1 MNRLLG
7 VSEHLRWLVDQR
19 WSFNFALCARVRG
32 AISVQQLTD
41 ALAWVQHRHPLLG
54 VRIATEDSQQ
64 PRFVSEGVPHIPLRV
79 VKRQGDE
86 HWCQEAEAELSLPFL
101 GSKGPLLRVVFL
113 QNEVI
118 SELIITC
125 HHSLGDGLSVIYL
138 IRDILQEISTPGSR
152 SEILPELPSWEELIP
167 LSQGSISA
175 NAIAQV
181 TPTQKITKSN
191 AGVVLNHASDKGVWS
206 NPVGVQG
213 DKGTLEG
220 FSSLPTTYDHPRD
233 KEAIEASSR
242 SSILYWCLSP
252 EETAKLVSRCRE
264 KQASVQSALCAAFLL
279 SIAHQMNWSE
289 DTSHPC
295 LSPCNVRKYL
305 VPEIGEDFGL
315 YICSLLSSHIL
326 KPETSFWE
334 LAQEVK
340 HQIKEWTAGK
350 LFEDIPKSTAF
361 LSTQP
366 DPQTVYQQMDEKIK
380 LVITNLGRLNIPQ
393 EYGSLSLEAIYGPTA
408 QGTENAKT
416 VGVMTLGGKMFLTLT
431 FSESVLPRS
440 IAEKIQTE
448 AMQRISEALGSE
460 THT

>member
-1 MNRLLG
+1 
-7 VSEHLRWLVDQR
+7 
-19 WSFNFALCARVRG
+19 
-32 AISVQQLTD
+32 
-41 ALAWVQHRHPLLG
+41 

-64 PRFVSEGVPHIPLRV
+64 PRFVSEGVHHIPLRV

-86 HWCQEAEAELSLPFL
+86 HWCQEAEAELSLPFAC
-101 GSKGPLLRVVFL
+101 SQGPLLRVVFL

-167 LSQGSISA
+167 LSQGSVST

-181 TPTQKITKSN
+181 TPKRKIAASN
-191 AGVVLNHASDKGVWS
+191 AGVVLNRASDKAVWS

-220 FSSLPTTYDHPRD
+220 FSSLPTTTRD

-252 EETAKLVSRCRE
+252 EETARLVSRCRE
-264 KQASVQSALCAAFLL
+264 NQASVQSAICAAFLL
-279 SIAHQMNWSE
+279 SIAQQMNWPE
-289 DTSHPC
+289 QTSHEC

-340 HQIKEWTAGK
+340 HKINEWTAGK
-350 LFEDIPKSTAF
+350 LFDDIPKSTAY

-393 EYGSLSLEAIYGPTA
+393 QYGSLYLEAIYGPTA
-408 QGTENAKT
+408 QGSENAKT
-416 VGVMTLGGKMFLTLT
+416 VGVTTLGGKMFLTLT

-440 IAEKIQTE
+440 LAEKIQRA

-460 THT
+460 THNQGFELTEIVVG

>member
-32 AISVQQLTD
+32 AISVQQITD
-41 ALAWVQHRHPLLG
+41 ALAWVQRRHPLLG
-54 VRIATEDSQQ
+54 ARIATEDSQQ
-64 PRFVSEGVPHIPLRV
+64 PRFVSEGVPQIPLRV
-79 VKRQGDE
+79 VKRQGDD
-86 HWCQEAEAELSLPFL
+86 HWCQEAEAELSLPFPC
-101 GSKGPLLRVVFL
+101 SKGPLLRVVFL

-181 TPTQKITKSN
+181 TPTQKIAKSN

-233 KEAIEASSR
+233 KEANEASSR
-242 SSILYWCLSP
+242 SSILY
-252 EETAKLVSRCRE
+252 
-264 KQASVQSALCAAFLL
+264 
-279 SIAHQMNWSE
+279 
-289 DTSHPC
+289 
-295 LSPCNVRKYL
+295 
-305 VPEIGEDFGL
+305 
-315 YICSLLSSHIL
+315 
-326 KPETSFWE
+326 
-334 LAQEVK
+334 
-340 HQIKEWTAGK
+340 
-350 LFEDIPKSTAF
+350 
-361 LSTQP
+361 
-366 DPQTVYQQMDEKIK
+366 
-380 LVITNLGRLNIPQ
+380 
-393 EYGSLSLEAIYGPTA
+393 
-408 QGTENAKT
+408 
-416 VGVMTLGGKMFLTLT
+416 
-431 FSESVLPRS
+431 
-440 IAEKIQTE
+440 
-448 AMQRISEALGSE
+448 
-460 THT
+460 